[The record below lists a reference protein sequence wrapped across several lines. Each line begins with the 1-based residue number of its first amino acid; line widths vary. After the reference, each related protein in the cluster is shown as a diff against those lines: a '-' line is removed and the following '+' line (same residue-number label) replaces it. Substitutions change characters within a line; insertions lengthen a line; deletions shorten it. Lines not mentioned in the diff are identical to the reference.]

1 MAAPQNSFSGT
12 HLAMADALHANAA
25 KIDTIS
31 NDIRKIFQFLRK
43 I

>member
-1 MAAPQNSFSGT
+1 MAAPQNLFSST
-12 HLAMADALHANAA
+12 HPAMADALHANAA
-25 KIDTIS
+25 KVDATN